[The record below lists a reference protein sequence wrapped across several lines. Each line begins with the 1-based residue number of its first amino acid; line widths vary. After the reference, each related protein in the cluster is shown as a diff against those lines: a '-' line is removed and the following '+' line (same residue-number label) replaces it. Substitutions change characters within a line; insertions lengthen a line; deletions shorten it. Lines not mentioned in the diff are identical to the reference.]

1 MFPAAWATPK
11 PRVELAVLDACFYIL
26 VRCIDKPAYCRGV
39 CSSSRSQLHVA
50 HEPAGTLQQARRIRQ
65 RCAVKEPHVYV
76 RSEYIDV
83 GEGRIAQTCHRAAV
97 MQNRQNLVAAFSHHL
112 KPPMRDG
119 AQFTCMLFHP
129 HLDGGIPP
137 DSAVESQQFRPH
149 RRPTFCF
156 RDLWL
161 SDEERQSFWERNLRT
176 RSSLGG

>member
-83 GEGRIAQTCHRAAV
+83 AERCISQTCNWTAV
-97 MQNRQNLVAAFSHHL
+97 MQKLPDFVPAF
-112 KPPMRDG
+112 
-119 AQFTCMLFHP
+119 
-129 HLDGGIPP
+129 
-137 DSAVESQQFRPH
+137 
-149 RRPTFCF
+149 
-156 RDLWL
+156 
-161 SDEERQSFWERNLRT
+161 
-176 RSSLGG
+176 